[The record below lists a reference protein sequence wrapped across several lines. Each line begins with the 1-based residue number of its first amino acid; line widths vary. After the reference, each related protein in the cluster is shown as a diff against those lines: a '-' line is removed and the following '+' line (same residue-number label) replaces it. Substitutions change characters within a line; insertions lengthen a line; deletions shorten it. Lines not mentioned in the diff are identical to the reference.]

1 MYMSFSRATLFHLI
15 LNPLL
20 VPSRASTA
28 LAHIPSSSSSS
39 SSSLHFIHTQSPA
52 RVGAFSI
59 FHPQC
64 PADLATSR
72 SHHPKSYATMSTES
86 SKAQEQQ
93 HHQREEQQQQ
103 NQPTTTDTSSNKNKD
118 QTHRPLALP
127 DASSADS
134 HTPKLDVSGNGDS
147 TVTLDHLGPMV
158 VNQDGSL
165 SRITNW
171 AQMTDIEKKNTLRV
185 LGKRNKLRLDAVKA
199 AGGGAQGQE

>member
-28 LAHIPSSSSSS
+28 LAHIASSSSASS

-52 RVGAFSI
+52 RLSAFSI

-64 PADLATSR
+64 PSDLATTSR
-72 SHHPKSYATMSTES
+72 AHHSKSYATMSTES
-86 SKAQEQQ
+86 SKAQEQ
-93 HHQREEQQQQ
+93 HHQQQEEQT
-103 NQPTTTDTSSNKNKD
+103 PADTNSNKD

-199 AGGGAQGQE
+199 AGGGQE

>member
-39 SSSLHFIHTQSPA
+39 LHSIHTQSPA
-52 RVGAFSI
+52 RLGAFSI

-64 PADLATSR
+64 PSDPAVYR
-72 SHHPKSYATMSTES
+72 SQQTKSYATMSTDS
-86 SKAQEQQ
+86 SKIQEQQ
-93 HHQREEQQQQ
+93 QEEERH
-103 NQPTTTDTSSNKNKD
+103 TENKD

-199 AGGGAQGQE
+199 AGEGQQGQE